1 MAAEVT
7 AETNEKLMSF
17 INPEYWKRIPF
28 FIRKHATGKTFE
40 KLAIEQPDLY
50 NAVKNAQGE
59 IPEDVKK
66 RVHEF
71 IDRVF
76 EEKMKKHNL

>member
-1 MAAEVT
+1 MPAEVT
-7 AETNEKLMSF
+7 KETNEKLMGF

-28 FIRKHATGKTFE
+28 FIRNHATSKTFE
-40 KLAIEQPDLY
+40 KLANERPDLY
-50 NAVKNAQGE
+50 EAVKNAQGE
-59 IPEDVKK
+59 VPEDVQ
-66 RVHEF
+66 RQVHEF